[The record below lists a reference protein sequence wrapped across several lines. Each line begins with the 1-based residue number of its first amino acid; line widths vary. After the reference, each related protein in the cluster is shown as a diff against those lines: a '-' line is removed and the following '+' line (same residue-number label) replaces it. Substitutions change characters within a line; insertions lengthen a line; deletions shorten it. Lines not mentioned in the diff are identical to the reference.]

1 MKYLFTILM
10 ISTCMLSAQAQK
22 GKKTEAR
29 WQKITTDKGSIK
41 AHTSQFIMHIEGV
54 GKSKQPKFTIK
65 TDDGQEVIGYTEVEW
80 TYLTDGGNSPTAYG
94 GVPTFSQTVD
104 TSNPP
109 IVNITTTVSSPQ
121 PDGSTKIKSESVSVN
136 TATGDTGS
144 ATVTTTVSPNG
155 NVTVT
160 EVD

>member
-1 MKYLFTILM
+1 MKHILTM
-10 ISTCMLSAQAQK
+10 LLISTFALTASAQK

-29 WQKITTDKGSIK
+29 WQKITTEKGSIK
-41 AHTSQFIMHIEGV
+41 AHTSQFIMNITGV
-54 GKSKQPKFTIK
+54 GKSKQPTFTIK
-65 TDDGQEVIGYTEVEW
+65 TDDGQEISGYAEIEW
-80 TYLTDGGNSPTAYG
+80 TYFNDNESSPTAYG
-94 GVPTFSQTVD
+94 GVPTFNQTVD

-109 IVNITTTVSSPQ
+109 IVNITTTVSNPQ
-121 PDGSTKIKSESVSVN
+121 PDGSTKIESTSVSVN

-160 EVD
+160 QVD